1 MKESFLV
8 LTGDISGFT
17 KVPPDK
23 REKLLRSL
31 RDLITSWASPAEA
44 QIFRGDSFQMLFSE
58 PREALQRSIQIRC
71 WLKSNPLS
79 DNAALDARIA
89 IGIGEVTYRGKTV
102 LDSDGE
108 AFHLSGRAFD
118 SLADNEHLRIVTA
131 DRQLNEQLDVICRLM
146 DIITAGW
153 TRSQAEVIFMT
164 LETKTQ
170 QQIAA
175 ELTIAQSAVSN
186 RLRLAKWTEVEK
198 AVNYISGVLGQASCG
213 CKFTNS

>member
-1 MKESFLV
+1 MKKSFLV
-8 LTGDISGFT
+8 LTGDIRGFT
-17 KVPPDK
+17 KVSPDT
-23 REKLLRSL
+23 REKLIHSL
-31 RDLITSWASPAEA
+31 RDLITSWAGPAEA

-58 PREALQRSIQIRC
+58 PSEALRRSVQIRC

-79 DNAALDARIA
+79 EDAALDARIA
-89 IGIGEVTYRGKTV
+89 IGIGDVTYAGKSV

-118 SLADNEHLRIVTA
+118 SFADNEHLKIVTA

-146 DIITAGW
+146 DIITTGW

-170 QQIAA
+170 QQITS
-175 ELTIAQSAVSN
+175 ELKIVQSAVSN

-198 AVNYISGVLGQASCG
+198 AISYISGLLA
-213 CKFTNS
+213 